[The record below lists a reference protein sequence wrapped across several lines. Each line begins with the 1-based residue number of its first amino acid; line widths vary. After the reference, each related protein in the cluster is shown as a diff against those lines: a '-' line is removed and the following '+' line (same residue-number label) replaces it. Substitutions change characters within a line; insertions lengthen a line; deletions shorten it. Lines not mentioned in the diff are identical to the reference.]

1 MEQLNFMPPKM
12 KDGDWEIQV
21 NGLLENC
28 NEIAVPQELTY
39 KGQFYLTL
47 NCFAR
52 AEYKHK
58 VLKRWFLVSHI
69 QMEKKQE
76 LILR

>member
-1 MEQLNFMPPKM
+1 MEQLNFIPPKM

-39 KGQFYLTL
+39 KGQFLSYLELFCTG
-47 NCFAR
+47 
-52 AEYKHK
+52 EYKHK
-58 VLKRWFLVSHI
+58 VLKRLFLVSHT